1 MENWNKV
8 SRSIAFN
15 VAIKYEKSE
24 VDLAAETSK
33 ETSEKSSE
41 RN

>member
-15 VAIKYEKSE
+15 AVIKYEKSE
-24 VDLAAETSK
+24 ADLAAETSK